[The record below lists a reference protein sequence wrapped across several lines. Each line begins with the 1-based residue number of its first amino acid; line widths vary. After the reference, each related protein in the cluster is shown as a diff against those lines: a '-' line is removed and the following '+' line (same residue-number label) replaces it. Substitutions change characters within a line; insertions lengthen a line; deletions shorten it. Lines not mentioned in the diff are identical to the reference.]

1 MDRMFNQLKRFYLLF
16 LFLVGSYFYSCAYFN
31 TFYNAETS
39 YDKALNIIEESPI
52 FDEVEVPKQAKKL
65 LAEAMENSRIV
76 LEKYPDS
83 KYVDD
88 AVYIIARSSFLRDEV
103 AVAESYFIQLL
114 RDFPESKFHSISEI
128 WLTYTHLRMG
138 MVDTARY
145 EIESIQA
152 NDPKGDEKLYLIYN
166 ILAEIAVIDGKIDNV
181 YLHYEKASE
190 YAPSRSKKIST

>member
-1 MDRMFNQLKRFYLLF
+1 M
-16 LFLVGSYFYSCAYFN
+16 
-31 TFYNAETS
+31 
-39 YDKALNIIEESPI
+39 NIIEESPI
-52 FDEVEVPKQAKKL
+52 FNEGEVPEQAKKL

-88 AVYIIARSSFLRDEV
+88 AVYIIAKSSFLRDEI

-152 NDPKGDEKLYLIYN
+152 NDPKGGEKLYLIYN
-166 ILAEIAVIDGKIDNV
+166 ILAEIAAFDGNLSLI
-181 YLHYEKASE
+181 H
-190 YAPSRSKKIST
+190 I